1 MSFDNISEKYL
12 ELRREII
19 KKRFGRMNDM
29 QLEAVV
35 KADGPVL
42 ILAGAGSGKTTVLV
56 NRVANLV
63 EFGDAYESQSVPSF
77 IKEDDVLYMQS
88 YLEKGGDDARIK
100 ELISANAVKPWNI
113 LAITFTN
120 KAAAELR
127 DRLSSML
134 GETAS
139 DINAATFHSACL
151 RILRVDGASLG
162 YSSSFT
168 IYDTD
173 DSVRVIKEVLK
184 SFNLDDKMYPPKQVL
199 GQMGRFKDEL
209 LTPDEAI
216 EQNASDFKLAQ
227 IAKIY
232 KEYQSML
239 KKANALDFDDIITQT
254 VRLLSEN
261 PEILEKYRNRYR
273 YIMVDEYQDTNH
285 AQYMLVSLLAGKH
298 QNLCVVGDD
307 DQSIYKFRGATIENI
322 MSFEKEFPTS
332 KVIRLEQNY
341 RCTQNILDAAN
352 NVIKNNSSR
361 KGKTLWTDNG
371 TGTLVN
377 VLRARDEFA
386 EANYIADKISDNVR
400 DGDKFADHAILYRMN
415 AQSNSIEKILLRSGI
430 PYRIFGGVKFYE
442 RKEIKD
448 VIAYLSIINNPADSL
463 RLKRIINE
471 PKRGIGVATL
481 TICEDIAQSLGI
493 SLFEVLDTSDE
504 YAPLARK
511 LKPLKEFADML
522 KEIMAETDSMT
533 LSDFLDFVLE
543 KTGYLLS
550 LKGEGMEGLTRIE
563 NVQELKS
570 NMVAYEKETENPTL
584 SGFLE
589 DIALYTDLDRYDTD
603 NDAVI
608 MMTLHSAKGLEFPN
622 VFITGLEDNIFPSML
637 AMHNPGEIEEERR
650 LAYVGITRAKKRLY
664 LTCSAQRML
673 FGKTNYNRI
682 STFIKEIPKDLCDLT
697 DQTIRVVNDNVPSI
711 VINPFP
717 DTRKTIGV
725 GATAQ
730 TSADIFVV
738 GERVYHKIF
747 GEGVINSVTPMGNDN
762 LLEINFDRKGPKKI
776 MSNFAKLTRVE

>member
-12 ELRREII
+12 ELRRDII

-493 SLFEVLDTSDE
+493 SLFEVL
-504 YAPLARK
+504 P
-511 LKPLKEFADML
+511 M
-522 KEIMAETDSMT
+522 
-533 LSDFLDFVLE
+533 
-543 KTGYLLS
+543 
-550 LKGEGMEGLTRIE
+550 
-563 NVQELKS
+563 
-570 NMVAYEKETENPTL
+570 NM
-584 SGFLE
+584 
-589 DIALYTDLDRYDTD
+589 
-603 NDAVI
+603 
-608 MMTLHSAKGLEFPN
+608 H
-622 VFITGLEDNIFPSML
+622 
-637 AMHNPGEIEEERR
+637 H
-650 LAYVGITRAKKRLY
+650 
-664 LTCSAQRML
+664 
-673 FGKTNYNRI
+673 
-682 STFIKEIPKDLCDLT
+682 
-697 DQTIRVVNDNVPSI
+697 
-711 VINPFP
+711 
-717 DTRKTIGV
+717 
-725 GATAQ
+725 
-730 TSADIFVV
+730 
-738 GERVYHKIF
+738 
-747 GEGVINSVTPMGNDN
+747 
-762 LLEINFDRKGPKKI
+762 
-776 MSNFAKLTRVE
+776 